1 MARPQNLTEALP
13 SLWRMIRQF
22 LPYIRKQWHLI
33 AGAMLALI
41 AEVCFRLLEPWPLKF
56 IFDYVILSE
65 SASNNAGISGYPA
78 IDALA
83 PMTLLTYC
91 VLAVVLFAGLRALA
105 AYASTIGFAV
115 TGNRVLTEVRN
126 VLYRHLQY
134 LSLSF
139 HTKART
145 GDLTVRVISDVGM
158 LKEVVVTAALPLIGN
173 TLILGGMIGVMLWL
187 HWQLTLMSL
196 VIVPLFWW
204 RTTTLS
210 RRIKEVSRKQRRREG
225 AMAATAAE
233 SIGGI
238 KVIKALS
245 LERFFADAF
254 SNQNQKEFKE
264 AVKGKRLMA
273 SLERS
278 VDLFIAIGTALVLW
292 YGVRL
297 VLRGALTPG
306 DLLVFLTYLKSA
318 FKPIKDFAKYTGRLS
333 KAAASGER
341 ILDLLNREP
350 DIRDL
355 PDAIVAPRFRGAVR
369 FEKVTFG
376 YEPGQ
381 PVLTDVDFETQPGQ
395 QIAVVGPSG
404 SGKSTLMNLL
414 LRLYD
419 PAEGS
424 VMIDGHDIREY
435 TLESLRAQLNVVLQD
450 SLLFAASVKENIA
463 YGAPG
468 ATDQE
473 IEAVARLANAHD
485 FITAL
490 PLGYDTI
497 LSERGTSLSGGQRQR
512 IAIARAAIRKAPI
525 LILDEPTAGLDETNE
540 QEVIAALHRLAVRR
554 TTFLI
559 THDLRLAARAD
570 LILYI
575 ENGRVLER
583 GAHAQLMQ
591 SQGRYA
597 ALYQL
602 QTATSGYGAHRGTL
616 HVVGT

>member
-1 MARPQNLTEALP
+1 MP
-13 SLWRMIRQF
+13 SLGRIVRQF
-22 LPYIRKQWHLI
+22 MPYIRKQRLLI
-33 AGAMLALI
+33 AGGMLALV
-41 AEVCFRLLEPWPLKF
+41 AEVFFRLLEPWPLKF

-65 SASNNAGISGYPA
+65 GAANTAGASGYPA

-91 VLAVVLFAGLRALA
+91 VLAVVLFAGLRALT

-126 VLYRHLQY
+126 VVYRHLQY

-139 HTKART
+139 HTRARA

-158 LKEVVVTAALPLIGN
+158 LKEVVVTAALPLVGN
-173 TLILGGMIGVMLWL
+173 TLILIGMVGVMLWL
-187 HWQLTLMSL
+187 HWQLTLLAL
-196 VIVPLFWW
+196 VIIPLFWW

-210 RRIKEVSRKQRRREG
+210 RRIKDASRKQRQREG

-233 SIGGI
+233 SIGAI

-254 SNQNQKEFKE
+254 SSQNQKDFKE

-278 VDLFIAIGTALVLW
+278 VDVFIAIGTALVLW

-318 FKPIKDFAKYTGRLS
+318 FKPVKDFAKYTGRLS

-341 ILDLLNREP
+341 ILDLLNRVPEV
-350 DIRDL
+350 RDR
-355 PDAIVAPRFRGAVR
+355 PDAEPAPRFHGAVC
-369 FEKVTFG
+369 FEHVSFE

-381 PVLTDVDFETQPGQ
+381 PMLKDIDFEVSPGQ
-395 QIAVVGPSG
+395 RVVLVGPSG
-404 SGKSTLMNLL
+404 NGKSTLMNLL

-419 PAEGS
+419 PSQGRIT
-424 VMIDGHDIREY
+424 IDGHDIRAC
-435 TLESLRAQLNVVLQD
+435 TLESLRAQLGVVLQD
-450 SLLFAASVKENIA
+450 SLLFAASVRDNIA

-468 ATDQE
+468 ATNAQ
-473 IEAVARLANAHD
+473 IEAVARLANAHE
-485 FITAL
+485 FIVAL
-490 PLGYDTI
+490 PQGYDTI
-497 LSERGTSLSGGQRQR
+497 LSERGATLSGGQRQR
-512 IAIARAAIRKAPI
+512 LAIARAAIRQAPI
-525 LILDEPTAGLDETNE
+525 LILDEPTVGLDEQNE
-540 QEVIAALHRLAVRR
+540 RAVIEALRRLAAHR
-554 TTFLI
+554 TTFLV
-559 THDLRLAARAD
+559 THDLKLAARSD

-575 ENGRVLER
+575 EDGRVAER
-583 GAHAQLMQ
+583 GTHDQLLQ
-591 SQGRYA
+591 VNGCYA
-597 ALYQL
+597 ALYRL
-602 QTATSGYGAHRGTL
+602 QAQAERAPGML
-616 HVVGT
+616 HAVAP